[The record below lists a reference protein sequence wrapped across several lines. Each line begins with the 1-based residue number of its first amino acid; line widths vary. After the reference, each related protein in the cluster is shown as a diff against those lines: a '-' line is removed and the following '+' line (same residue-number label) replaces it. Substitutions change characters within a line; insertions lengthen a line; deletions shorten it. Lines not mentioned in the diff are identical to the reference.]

1 MQPFELFKK
10 TPKTNCGRCGHPT
23 CLAFAAAVCKG
34 GEDWQKCPD
43 LDGSGLEALAAGS
56 APAGS
61 APAGSTPMDELPQQR
76 DREMVAHLQ
85 SKIAPLSFASLA
97 QPLGCELAGD
107 AHGEVLRFNY
117 LGQSVEL
124 GRGGI
129 RLAGAEPDDHRDQI
143 LLYNYVCCQGGAPPT
158 HDWVGLESLPNTIS
172 KVRTLATYCEQ
183 PLARL
188 FAEYPPAAVADGCR
202 SLGGRPWP
210 EAAADLAMIIPVLP
224 QVPHAVLFWAAAPE
238 EGFAARAKVLF
249 DRRVLDFLDVESLV
263 FAAER
268 LAERLGQKLRE
279 AP

>member
-10 TPKTNCGRCGHPT
+10 TPKTNCGRCGYPT

-43 LDGSGLEALAAGS
+43 LDSSGLESLAGGGAALE
-56 APAGS
+56 
-61 APAGSTPMDELPQQR
+61 ELPRQR
-76 DREMVAHLQ
+76 DQELVTHLQ
-85 SKIAPLSFASLA
+85 SKIAPLSFARLA
-97 QPLGCELAGD
+97 APLGCKLGTD
-107 AHGEVLRFNY
+107 THGEVLRFSY
-117 LGQSVEL
+117 LGQPVEL

-129 RLAGAEPDDHRDQI
+129 LLAGEEPGDHRDQI
-143 LLYNYVCCQGGAPPT
+143 LLYNYVCCQGGEPPT
-158 HDWVGLESLPNTIS
+158 LEWVGLESLPNTIS

-188 FAEYPPAAVADGCR
+188 FAEHPAAAVAEFCR
-202 SLGGRPWP
+202 NLGGRPWS

-224 QVPHAVLFWAAAPE
+224 RVPLAVLFWAAAPE
-238 EGFAARAKVLF
+238 DGFAAQAKVLF

-268 LAERLGQKLRE
+268 LAERLEQQQR
-279 AP
+279 